1 MINYKVNKKGF
12 ALPVSLMLL
21 VVMTL
26 MGVALVSV
34 TSSDMSSNTEK
45 DDSSQAFYA
54 AESGISMAKH
64 WLKNQ
69 VSYTPGTNPNG
80 QLRFCKTALFPSLN
94 QNTIKAIRNSS
105 NQNHIGKSN
114 LGSIISAT
122 GDEKKRL
129 DQFSYEYFI
138 TLSPD
143 SNGNTNSAQKKPGTN
158 YTLYTIYSCGCDSSN
173 NTCSST
179 NNNIIALEAVVTII
193 D

>member
-1 MINYKVNKKGF
+1 MKNFKTNKGF

-26 MGVALVSV
+26 MGAALVSV
-34 TSSDMSSNTEK
+34 TSSDMKSNTER

-54 AESGISMAKH
+54 AESGISMAKD

-69 VSYTPGTNPNG
+69 TNYNLGNDPNN
-80 QLRFCKTALFPSLN
+80 QLRFCKTSLFPNLR
-94 QNTIKAIRNSS
+94 QGYVRALRNTS
-105 NQNHIGKSN
+105 NRNHIGKSN

-129 DQFSYEYFI
+129 DKFSYEYFI

-143 SNGNTNSAQKKPGTN
+143 RNGFTNSQQKKPGTN
-158 YTLYTIYSCGCDSSN
+158 RTLYTIFSCGCDSSN
-173 NTCSST
+173 NTCSSS

-193 D
+193 E